1 MKIIL
6 TGATGM
12 AGEGV
17 LLECLEN
24 QQVLT
29 VLVVGRKPY
38 NVVHPKL
45 KELIV
50 PDFLKIASFA
60 QELAGYDAC
69 FYCAGI
75 SSVGMNE
82 EQYTLVTHTTT
93 LVFAQVVLE
102 QNPDIVFN
110 YITGRSTDSSEL
122 GKTMWARVKGK
133 TENDLLKLGFKAQ
146 YNFRPALMIPSKGQ
160 KSVKPVFKLM
170 AHILKYFMP
179 SSTITLKDLGKAMIN
194 TVIKGYP
201 VPVLE
206 VKDIKKAANLS

>member
-1 MKIIL
+1 
-6 TGATGM
+6 
-12 AGEGV
+12 
-17 LLECLEN
+17 
-24 QQVLT
+24 
-29 VLVVGRKPY
+29 
-38 NVVHPKL
+38 
-45 KELIV
+45 
-50 PDFLKIASFA
+50 LKIASFA

>member
-50 PDFLKIASFA
+50 PDFLKIAGFA

-122 GKTMWARVKGK
+122 GKT
-133 TENDLLKLGFKAQ
+133 ENDLLKLGFKAQ

-194 TVIKGYP
+194 AVIKGYP